1 MVTRRNSKKSKKVIR
16 PRAKPPIDLPSI
28 EGPDFSKVPA
38 VPRIF
43 GYIRVSREDQ
53 NLDMQRQAMD
63 KFGCDR
69 VFEDK
74 LSGRTDR
81 RDGYK
86 SMIKHTQPEDTV
98 VVYAMSR
105 LFRNSRQI
113 EDLILD
119 FNERNITLVT
129 LTEHI
134 NIKSIHGRIQAKML
148 AAWDQGEVE
157 KLAERTKHGMAA
169 KKANGAVFGR
179 PRVVSPAQI
188 KQMKKWHG
196 KLKAPIIAARMH
208 CSTATVYK
216 NW

>member
-1 MVTRRNSKKSKKVIR
+1 MTRRNTKKSEKMVR
-16 PRAKPPIDLPSI
+16 PRALKSQAQPAI
-28 EGPDFSKVPA
+28 ERPDFSKVPP

-53 NLDMQRQAMD
+53 NLEMQRQAMER
-63 KFGCDR
+63 FGCDR

-81 RDGYK
+81 RPSYAN
-86 SMIKHTQPEDTV
+86 MIKHTQPGDTV

-134 NIKSIHGRIQAKML
+134 NIRSIHGRIQAKML

-157 KLAERTKHGMAA
+157 KLAERTKDGMAA
-169 KKANGAVFGR
+169 LKAKGAVFGR

-188 KQMKKWHG
+188 KQMKKWRG
-196 KLKAPIIAARMH
+196 KVPASVISQRMH
-208 CSTATVYK
+208 CSVATVYN

>member
-1 MVTRRNSKKSKKVIR
+1 MTRSNKSKKVNR
-16 PRAKPPIDLPSI
+16 PQAKPNRPEPSI
-28 EGPDFSKVPA
+28 DRPDFSKVPS

-53 NLDMQRQAMD
+53 NLEMQRQAME

-81 RDGYK
+81 RPSYAN
-86 SMIKHTQPEDTV
+86 MIKHTQPGDTV

-119 FNERNITLVT
+119 FNERSVTLVT

-134 NIKSIHGRIQAKML
+134 NIRSIHGRIQAKML

-157 KLAERTKHGMAA
+157 KLAERTKDGMAA
-169 KKANGAVFGR
+169 LKAKGAVFGR
-179 PRVVSPAQI
+179 PRVISEANI
-188 KQMKKWHG
+188 KVMKAMRKKKVPVW
-196 KLKAPIIAARMH
+196 KISARFK
-208 CSTATVYK
+208 CSDATVY
-216 NW
+216 NNT